1 MNIAA
6 SGMGLAVVEDLV
18 SKGWKIAIFD
28 FDEAAGKKV
37 AEKLGEKILF
47 IKGNVAKYEEIGAAF
62 VEVWKKWGQIDFGE
76 SDRGGLLPI
85 LSAIKGRRGS

>member
-1 MNIAA
+1 MNAAA

-18 SKGWKIAIFD
+18 SKGWNIAIFD

-37 AEKLGEKILF
+37 AEKLGEQILF

-76 SDRGGLLPI
+76 SN
-85 LSAIKGRRGS
+85 